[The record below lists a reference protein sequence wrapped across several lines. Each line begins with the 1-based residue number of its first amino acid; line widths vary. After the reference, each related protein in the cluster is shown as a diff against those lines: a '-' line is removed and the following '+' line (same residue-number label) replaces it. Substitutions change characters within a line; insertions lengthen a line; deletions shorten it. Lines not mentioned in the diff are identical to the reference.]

1 MLFTWLKAQDAAKAG
16 SALADSFP
24 AQKAGNGLRDFI
36 QRATRELRA
45 LKLNFYR
52 RARFAN
58 AFKWRLLENGV
69 EAEVAHDITQ
79 TLLVN
84 AFVPDPAA
92 KAASA
97 EAAARQADSPAKA
110 KPPVTRKSLEAVSL
124 QARESLARGNYADAV
139 AQYQQYIAARPQDDV
154 ALNNLGAALTKLGR
168 YEEAEV
174 QLRKAIARDA
184 KNAEAHANLGTSLLQ
199 RGHFHEAEGCLRRAL
214 SLKPTDL
221 TTRSNLGQALVLTGR
236 LDSARTEFAKVLR
249 VAPRN
254 EEALCGLGLLER
266 SDGRFGEAESMFRR
280 ALEADPK
287 LPRGWAG
294 IAGLRRMTEKD
305 SQWLAGAEKAAAS
318 ATAAPDEATIRFAIG
333 KYFDDLGQYPQAF
346 KSYQRANELLK
357 PLAPAYEADVHA
369 RFVDDLTRVYS
380 REAIA
385 GAKAGGSAAT
395 RPVFVIGMPRSGTS
409 LTEQILASH
418 PAVAGVGELGFWNDV
433 VRRDEALVRRQVL
446 PEQTRQ
452 KIATDYL
459 ATLKRHSPDARFV
472 VDKTPL
478 NADYVGLIHSVF
490 PNARFI
496 HMRRDPIDTC
506 LSCFFR
512 QFTVAVNFSFDLTDL
527 ASYYKE
533 HARLIRHWRE
543 VLPPG
548 TMLDVPY
555 EELVAGQEAWTRK
568 ILSFLG
574 LEWDERCLK
583 FNETQRPVI
592 TASYWQVRQ
601 RIYGN
606 SVQRWR
612 NYSKFVGPL
621 RNLKPA

>member
-1 MLFTWLKAQDAAKAG
+1 MMLTWLKAKDAVDAG
-16 SALADSFP
+16 AALADSLPPQTAGNALREFI
-24 AQKAGNGLRDFI
+24 QKAT
-36 QRATRELRA
+36 QELRA
-45 LKLNFYR
+45 LELNFYK

-69 EAEVAHDITQ
+69 EAETAHDITQ

-84 AFVPDPAA
+84 AFVPAGKSAPARA
-92 KAASA
+92 PSP
-97 EAAARQADSPAKA
+97 QAGSPANVQ
-110 KPPVTRKSLEAVSL
+110 PVSSRKSLDALSR
-124 QARESLARGNYADAV
+124 QAQESLAGAKYEDAV
-139 AQYQQYIAARPQDDV
+139 AQYQQYVAARPKDGI
-154 ALNNLGAALTKLGR
+154 AFNNLGVALMKLGR
-168 YEEAEV
+168 HEEADV
-174 QLRKAIARDA
+174 QLRKAIALNP
-184 KNAEAHANLGTSLLQ
+184 KHADPHSNLGSSLLQ
-199 RGHFHEAEGCLRRAL
+199 RGQFYEAETSLRHAL

-221 TTRSNLGQALVLTGR
+221 TARSNLGQALVLTGK
-236 LDSARTEFAKVLR
+236 LDTARTEFAKVLR

-254 EEALCGLGLLER
+254 EEALCGLGFLER
-266 SDGRFGEAESMFRR
+266 SDGNFVEAESMFRR

-287 LPRGWAG
+287 AARAWAG
-294 IAGLRRMTEKD
+294 LAGLRRMTEKD
-305 SQWLAGAEKAAAS
+305 SQWLAGAEQAAAS
-318 ATAAPDEATIRFAIG
+318 TTNAPDEATIRFAIG

-346 KSYQRANELLK
+346 KNYQRANELLK
-357 PLAPAYEADVHA
+357 PLAPAYDADVHA

-380 REAIA
+380 RQAIA
-385 GAKAGGSAAT
+385 DAKAGGTDST

-418 PAVAGVGELGFWNDV
+418 PAVAGAGELRFWNDV
-433 VRRDEALVRRQVL
+433 VRHDEALVRRQLL
-446 PEQTRQ
+446 PQQTRQ

-459 ATLKRHSPDARFV
+459 ATLKRHCPDAEYV

-496 HMRRDPIDTC
+496 HMGRDPIDTC

-512 QFTVAVNFSFDLTDL
+512 QFTLAVNFSFDLTDL
-527 ASYYKE
+527 ASYYTE

-555 EELVAGQEAWTRK
+555 EELVSGQEQWTRK
-568 ILSFLG
+568 ILTFLG

-583 FNETQRPVI
+583 FNETQRPVV

-601 RIYGN
+601 RIYGS

-621 RNLKPA
+621 RKLKPA